1 MSMKLGA
8 SAPSTLGTCLRF
20 SWFPRLFLVRVSYVR
35 LVNTNS
41 CEDVKDL
48 FYWVVSSAATAVS
61 SVNSHANKQ
70 AFASQT
76 HEIAGVADDFM
87 KKVDIRPKMCDPD
100 SPRHYPEKMWLE
112 AERGSPERE
121 PWQSNQGLSGMG
133 TETWNTHHPSLG
145 LNENHKNAGE
155 KILDLSTDDVTYR
168 SFRQGNACLEA
179 ILMGKYAVIHAVGSE
194 GRPSSFQVHMT
205 QPHCRCLRGGVDP
218 NTYDAFFCVSLSL
231 RSSARR

>member
-1 MSMKLGA
+1 MTSKRAITLFICGRGHRERSGVVRTSERRCVLVKVA
-8 SAPSTLGTCLRF
+8 HQHLRCTGTSIALHRLLSLHEHETWSARSLHARTCLRF

-76 HEIAGVADDFM
+76 HDIAGVADDFV

-100 SPRHYPEKMWLE
+100 STRHYPEKMWLE
-112 AERGSPERE
+112 AERR
-121 PWQSNQGLSGMG
+121 QSR
-133 TETWNTHHPSLG
+133 
-145 LNENHKNAGE
+145 A
-155 KILDLSTDDVTYR
+155 
-168 SFRQGNACLEA
+168 
-179 ILMGKYAVIHAVGSE
+179 
-194 GRPSSFQVHMT
+194 
-205 QPHCRCLRGGVDP
+205 
-218 NTYDAFFCVSLSL
+218 
-231 RSSARR
+231 